1 MATITTF
8 NKRVRDEL
16 GWYVYLYSDP
26 ETREVF
32 YVGKGKGNRCFAH
45 LNAKGDAQKA
55 QKIDRLRKI
64 GQSPRI
70 DILRG
75 GLKQAEAFLVE
86 SAVIEALGID
96 SLSNNVRGH
105 GAVQWGRDEVSE
117 VAARLGAKPAKI
129 NDPSILIK
137 VTFGFR
143 PDMTIP
149 QMYDATRG
157 CWKTGTKR
165 SKAKYA
171 MCVYGNVI
179 REVFEISAW
188 LPAGAT
194 MKARHL
200 DGRPKPEK
208 GRWEFVGRVADEKVR
223 KRYRGKSVEAWYGW
237 GAQNPIRYVS
247 C

>member
-1 MATITTF
+1 VSTISTF

-16 GWYVYLYSDP
+16 GWYVYLYTDP
-26 ETREVF
+26 ESGRVF

-45 LNAKGDAQKA
+45 LRSKGDADKA
-55 QKIDRLRKI
+55 RVISRLRKLEL
-64 GQSPRI
+64 SPRI

-75 GLKQAEAFLVE
+75 GLSQSEAFLVE

-96 SLSNNVRGH
+96 SLSNRVRGH

-129 NDPSILIK
+129 VDPSILIK

-157 CWKTGTKR
+157 CWKTGAKR

-179 REVFEISAW
+179 REVFEISGW

-194 MKARHL
+194 MKAKHL
-200 DGRPKPEK
+200 DGRPKREK
-208 GRWEFVGRVADEKVR
+208 GRWEFVGRVADEAVR
-223 KRYRGKSVEAWYGW
+223 RRYRGKSVESWFGW
-237 GAQNPIRYVS
+237 GAQNPIRYVA